1 MADLNDLYLMG
12 IEKETYEQL
21 LSVARKENKT
31 VAEVASEALRLKI
44 QKERDMT
51 ESRLEKQLLCE
62 G

>member
-44 QKERDMT
+44 QKEREMN
-51 ESRLEKQLLCE
+51 ESRLEKKLLCE